1 MERALQKQE
10 EDPWPAL
17 KIFENL
23 ITWQKGMDLA
33 VAVYRVVETFPR
45 SELYALGNQL
55 RRAVGSIP
63 ANVAEGFS
71 RRSRGV
77 YRAHVF
83 SIALGSHAEVR
94 TQIELARRLG
104 FISDDVAAE
113 LQDRG
118 DEVGRLLH
126 GLWRSLAI
134 KDVCYAVGL
143 TGLLIG
149 LWPWALG
156 LFNAIARLP

>member
-1 MERALQKQE
+1 MASVEKF
-10 EDPWPAL
+10 ED
-17 KIFENL
+17 L

-33 VAVYRVVETFPR
+33 VAVYEVVKTSPR
-45 SELYALGNQL
+45 SETYALGNQL
-55 RRAVGSIP
+55 RRAAASIP

-77 YRAHVF
+77 YRAHVA
-83 SIALGSHAEVR
+83 IALGSHAEVR
-94 TQIELARRLG
+94 TQIELARRLE
-104 FISDDVAAE
+104 FISDEVAAH
-113 LQDRG
+113 LQNRG

-134 KDVCYAVGL
+134 KDVCYAVCL

-156 LFNAIARLP
+156 LFNAIPFFP

>member
-1 MERALQKQE
+1 VASIEKF
-10 EDPWPAL
+10 EDL
-17 KIFENL
+17 V
-23 ITWQKGMDLA
+23 TWQKGMDLA
-33 VAVYRVVETFPR
+33 VAVYRVVDAFPR
-45 SELYALGNQL
+45 SETYALGNQL
-55 RRAVGSIP
+55 RRAAASIP

-77 YRAHVF
+77 YRAHVA
-83 SIALGSHAEVR
+83 IALGSHAEVR

-104 FISDDVAAE
+104 FISDEAAAR
-113 LQDRG
+113 LQALG

-134 KDVCYAVGL
+134 KAVCYAVAL

-156 LFNAIARLP
+156 LINAIARLP